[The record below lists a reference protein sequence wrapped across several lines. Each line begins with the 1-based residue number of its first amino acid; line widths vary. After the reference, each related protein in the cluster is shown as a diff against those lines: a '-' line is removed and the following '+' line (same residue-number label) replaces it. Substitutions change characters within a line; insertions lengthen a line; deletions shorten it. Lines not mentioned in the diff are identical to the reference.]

1 MEKSKIISDEQKQ
14 PQLKRLVLTA
24 EEKKQLADFFAI
36 FIEIDR
42 RENITNI
49 YDSKIISLL
58 AVVIIQNDPSRWID
72 KQKTEIEK
80 YWYQTWWGILI
91 LTVVGEIIS
100 GLLLYFMGII

>member
-1 MEKSKIISDEQKQ
+1 MENGKVIQLEEIKPQ
-14 PQLKRLVLTA
+14 PQGLILTPEEKKRLV
-24 EEKKQLADFFAI
+24 DFFAVL
-36 FIEIDR
+36 IEIDR
-42 RENITNI
+42 RENVTNI

-58 AVVIIQNDPSRWID
+58 AVVITRNDSSRWID

-80 YWYQTWWGILI
+80 SWHQTWWGILI